1 MLTVLLILLVEN
13 VTTEPAN
20 AETVEENP
28 NEITEGGQG
37 ELI

>member
-1 MLTVLLILLVEN
+1 MLTVFLILLVEN
-13 VTTEPAN
+13 ATTEPAN

-28 NEITEGGQG
+28 IESTEGGQG